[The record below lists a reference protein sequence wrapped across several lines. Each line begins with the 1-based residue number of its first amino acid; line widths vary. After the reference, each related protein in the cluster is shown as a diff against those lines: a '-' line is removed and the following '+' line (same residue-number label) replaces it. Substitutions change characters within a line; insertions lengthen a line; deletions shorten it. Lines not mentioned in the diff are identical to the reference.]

1 MAVGSFG
8 IEKESLKELLRE
20 ASIGKAQLPD
30 FQRGWVWPDKN
41 IAGLIASISLGY
53 PVGTVMMLQ
62 TGGQVKFQERPIEGL
77 KFDSKNKPER
87 LILDGQ
93 QRITSLYRSL
103 VHQEPVQTK
112 DIRKKPVSGWF
123 YIDIEAALKD
133 DENREETIKFLPTDK
148 KIKSNKGETGMTSMP

>member
-1 MAVGSFG
+1 
-8 IEKESLKELLRE
+8 
-20 ASIGKAQLPD
+20 
-30 FQRGWVWPDKN
+30 
-41 IAGLIASISLGY
+41 
-53 PVGTVMMLQ
+53 MLQ

-93 QRITSLYRSL
+93 QRITSLYRAL

-123 YIDIEAALKD
+123 YIDIEAALED
-133 DENREETIKFLPTDK
+133 DENREETIKFIPVDKNHQKGKLLKITQMSNLNIKTVFSHSIKYLIQTYGCKNIWSTGIMIGLPHKYFLISGT
-148 KIKSNKGETGMTSMP
+148 KSWRNS